1 MFYIDSK
8 QTMFDYVRSYTLLC
22 LDILTKS
29 IHISYRSVI
38 KEFRAGFAII
48 VLLLMHHLIWKYG
61 LRYLEN

>member
-1 MFYIDSK
+1 
-8 QTMFDYVRSYTLLC
+8 MFDYVRSYTLLC

-48 VLLLMHHLIWKYG
+48 VLLFKCSTKCIILYG
-61 LRYLEN
+61 NMDLDI